1 MVDGRDSR
9 TARFAFVYRSFD
21 RFFHGLRI
29 ATCTHVRGAHS
40 IQGLVSYDDAS
51 MKIPRLYPILDTAT
65 LQRRGIEDWAVV
77 SRAWLAAGAAI
88 IQIRH
93 KTHWTRADFD
103 HATAI
108 QEQCESTGTPL
119 IINDRA
125 DMAALLKS
133 GLHVGQDDLAPSDCR
148 RVIGQQPTLG
158 FSTHNASQ
166 LLNAGNE
173 PVDYLAF
180 GPVFSTQSKERPDP
194 LVGLEA
200 LRAARAL
207 TRKPLVAIGGIT
219 QQNAQQVFE
228 TGADSVAVIAALLP
242 EHITE
247 SSLQE
252 RMEQWQRLTRQ

>member
-1 MVDGRDSR
+1 
-9 TARFAFVYRSFD
+9 
-21 RFFHGLRI
+21 
-29 ATCTHVRGAHS
+29 
-40 IQGLVSYDDAS
+40 

-65 LQRRGIEDWAVV
+65 LQTRGIEAWAVV
-77 SRAWLAAGAAI
+77 SRAWLAAGAEI

-93 KTHWTRADFD
+93 KTHWTRADF
-103 HATAI
+103 HQAEAVN
-108 QEQCESTGTPL
+108 EQCERAGTPL

-133 GLHVGQDDLAPSDCR
+133 GLHVGQQDLAPSDCR
-148 RVIGQQPTLG
+148 RLIGAQTTLG
-158 FSTHNASQ
+158 FSTHNPTQ
-166 LLNAGNE
+166 LQEADSE

-180 GPVFSTQSKERPDP
+180 GPIFATQSKQQPDP

-219 QQNAQQVFE
+219 RENVQQVFE
-228 TGADSVAVIAALLP
+228 AGAGSVAVIAGLLP
-242 EHITE
+242 EHLTE